1 MSDKLIDLQD
11 KKISE
16 LEQQL
21 VIEKAKRDNLLK
33 ATKSKDLEPL
43 RFVIE
48 KTHKGWNVLTC
59 HGLDF
64 KDLPALKVC
73 LDIINPHYTKA
84 QFRNQSVEIYD
95 ANTKTLYQ
103 DYRVYTEW
111 ATQAEQD
118 QKSMVKNIK
127 RTRRNQTKKVQTKVT
142 QIDTRIFDRTY

>member
-1 MSDKLIDLQD
+1 MSVKLINLQN
-11 KKISE
+11 KRISE
-16 LEQQL
+16 LEKKL
-21 VIEKAKRDNLLK
+21 EIERTKRDNLIIN
-33 ATKSKDLEPL
+33 TKSEELPPL

-59 HGLDF
+59 HGLEF
-64 KDLPALKVC
+64 FDLPALKVC

-111 ATQAEQD
+111 AMQAEQD

-127 RTRRNQTKKVQTKVT
+127 RTRRNQTKKVQTKVK
-142 QIDTRIFDRTY
+142 QIDSRIFDRTY